1 MRDDEKTIEK
11 LKEKGESPITKEKG
25 EKLAKEIGAVKYM
38 ECSART
44 QLYLKNVFDS
54 AIQVVLCPPDLN
66 KQKESRCAF
75 LWLFKIK
82 YNSSKI

>member
-1 MRDDEKTIEK
+1 MRDDENTIEK
-11 LKEKGESPITKEKG
+11 LKEKNESPITKEKG

-54 AIQVVLCPPDLN
+54 AIQVVLCPPGKN
-66 KQKESRCAF
+66 KIKESRCAF
-75 LWLFKIK
+75 L
-82 YNSSKI
+82 